1 MKRNTI
7 LPGLAAFCLIAG
19 LCGPHLHAAM
29 RQQTPRTTAA
39 QEGFVPVDQLPPED
53 RMPAAP
59 LLISAYVVAWVA
71 VFGYLWSVWRRVGRV
86 ERELAA
92 MRARV
97 DERAHPR
104 RT

>member
-1 MKRNTI
+1 MTI
-7 LPGLAAFCLIAG
+7 FRRMTRPLAITLVLLACWSVNGRIVYAQ
-19 LCGPHLHAAM
+19 P
-29 RQQTPRTTAA
+29 PSSPA

-71 VFGYLWSVWRRVGRV
+71 VFGYLWSVWQRMGRV

-92 MRARV
+92 IRARV
-97 DERAHPR
+97 EERAHPR
-104 RT
+104 RN

>member
-1 MKRNTI
+1 MNKKAI
-7 LPGLAAFCLIAG
+7 LWALAGICLLVA
-19 LCGPHLHAAM
+19 LCAPHAHAAG
-29 RQQTPRTTAA
+29 RQQKPQTTAA

-92 MRARV
+92 IRTRV
-97 DERAHPR
+97 EERAPPR